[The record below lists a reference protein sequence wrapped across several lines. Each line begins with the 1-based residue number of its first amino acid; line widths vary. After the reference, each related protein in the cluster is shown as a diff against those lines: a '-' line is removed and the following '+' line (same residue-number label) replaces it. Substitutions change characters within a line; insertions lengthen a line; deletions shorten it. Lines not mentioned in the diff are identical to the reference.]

1 MYKNPRGHA
10 VKLLN
15 ILVEDSRLESPRW
28 NATREERD
36 MLKSIIDRHDAFE
49 ERQEAECAAR
59 ELADFH
65 KRAYGHDG
73 AY

>member
-28 NATREERD
+28 NASREERD
-36 MLKSIIDRHDAFE
+36 MLKSIIDRHDAYE
-49 ERQEAECAAR
+49 ERQEAEIASRA
-59 ELADFH
+59 LQDFH
-65 KRAYGHDG
+65 ERAYGHDES
-73 AY
+73 Y